1 MRAEFW
7 VKHSDIRE
15 DELRDRLRRVFG
27 EDDRSAIDSSEVF
40 TAEWRDSVLFA
51 REDPSYRLICFK
63 STDIELQM
71 HVEPINAN
79 IFRASES
86 AWQGIKKV
94 FKEKNP
100 QLTDLRLVD
109 PQSHRDFLS
118 ARTGLRTELRRR
130 EVVSPLTVAVSVAI
144 YSVIAV
150 LTFAENDAGRFL
162 LGAVSGV
169 IPGIVAIV
177 LACLEAHRGVLRW
190 G

>member
-7 VKHSDIRE
+7 VKHADIGE
-15 DELRDRLRRVFG
+15 DDLRDRLSRVFG
-27 EDDRSAIDSSEVF
+27 EDDRGAIDSSEVF
-40 TAEWRDSVLFA
+40 TPEWRESVLFA

-100 QLTDLRLVD
+100 ELTDLRLVD
-109 PQSHRDFLS
+109 PQSHRDFLA

-130 EVVSPLTVAVSVAI
+130 EVVSPLVVAVCVAV
-144 YSVIAV
+144 YSIIAI
-150 LTFAENDAGRFL
+150 LTFAEKDAGQFL

-177 LACLEAHRGVLRW
+177 LAWLEARKGVLRW
-190 G
+190 A

>member
-7 VKHSDIRE
+7 VKHWEIPE
-15 DELRDRLRRVFG
+15 KELRARLRRVFG

-100 QLTDLRLVD
+100 ELTDLRLVD

-118 ARTGLRTELRRR
+118 ATTGLRTELRRR
-130 EVVSPLTVAVSVAI
+130 EVVSPLVVAVVIAV

-177 LACLEAHRGVLRW
+177 LAWFQARKGVLRW